1 MALVGSW
8 IRKEGCSMTWMW
20 FYSYCIIII
29 DYCGGICMV
38 RFVVVVVVVG
48 GHFEVERMGREGDLF
63 VLQIQIQIQI

>member
-1 MALVGSW
+1 
-8 IRKEGCSMTWMW
+8 
-20 FYSYCIIII
+20 
-29 DYCGGICMV
+29 MV